1 MGIFDRL
8 KRANQIADDRM
19 VKAESIGN
27 PSERGEEKTV
37 AQVLTSPIGKEAVL
51 KASQTLQKYKQGKA
65 NFEKKIIA
73 NEEWYKLRHWE
84 SLREGKENQIEP
96 ASAWLFNCI
105 ANKCSDLMDNF
116 PAPNILPR
124 EETDKAEAEMLSSI
138 VPVMLEQN
146 EFETTYDKVT
156 QSKIKHGTGVYGVFW
171 DGAKLNGLGDISIQ
185 RIDVLS
191 LYWQPGVT
199 DIQQS
204 QNLFHVELMDNNVLE
219 SQYPQLVNKLGTKTV
234 DVAQYVYDDTIDTT
248 DKSAV
253 IDWYY
258 KKQNSDGKTVLHF
271 CKYVNDTVLFA
282 TENEVD
288 FSERGLYDHSEYPFI
303 FDVLYSLEDTPVGFG
318 YIDIGKSAQ
327 EYIDRGNQA
336 ILQNMLANTK
346 PRFFARNDGSVNLE
360 EYADMTKDIVHVNG
374 NLGADT
380 IQPING
386 KPLSNAYIQVLHDKI
401 DELKETTGNRDVS
414 AGGTTSGVTAASAIA
429 ALQEAGNK
437 LSRKDTK
444 SSYRAFRKVCL
455 MVIELIRQFYDMPRQ
470 FRILG
475 NNGMMRFVSYTNQ
488 NIKAQTQMGVAGLD
502 ETIRLPLFD
511 IEVTAEKKSPYTR
524 MAQNELALQF
534 YSAGFFNPQMAD
546 QALSCLSMMDF
557 DSKEEIIQRI
567 QQNNGMLQQM
577 MMLAQMLDSAT
588 GNTQG
593 FAQNIAMQYGMTP
606 SQPISTPTVDT
617 TSKGNTVDKAR
628 QQYAESITP

>member
-19 VKAESIGN
+19 VKAESIN
-27 PSERGEEKTV
+27 IPSERGEGKTV

-282 TENEVD
+282 TENEAD
-288 FSERGLYDHSEYPFI
+288 FLERGLYDHSEYPFI

-380 IQPING
+380 LQPING

-475 NNGMMRFVSYTNQ
+475 NNGMMQFVSYTNQ

-617 TSKGNTVDKAR
+617 MSNGNTVDKAR
-628 QQYAESITP
+628 QRYAEGITP

>member
-1 MGIFDRL
+1 M
-8 KRANQIADDRM
+8 
-19 VKAESIGN
+19 
-27 PSERGEEKTV
+27 
-37 AQVLTSPIGKEAVL
+37 
-51 KASQTLQKYKQGKA
+51 
-65 NFEKKIIA
+65 
-73 NEEWYKLRHWE
+73 
-84 SLREGKENQIEP
+84 
-96 ASAWLFNCI
+96 
-105 ANKCSDLMDNF
+105 
-116 PAPNILPR
+116 
-124 EETDKAEAEMLSSI
+124 
-138 VPVMLEQN
+138 
-146 EFETTYDKVT
+146 
-156 QSKIKHGTGVYGVFW
+156 
-171 DGAKLNGLGDISIQ
+171 
-185 RIDVLS
+185 LS

-258 KKQNSDGKTVLHF
+258 KKQNSEGKTVLHF

-282 TENEVD
+282 TENEAD
-288 FSERGLYDHSEYPFI
+288 FLERGLYDHSEYPFV
-303 FDVLYSLEDTPVGFG
+303 FDVLYSLEDTPVGIG
-318 YIDIGKSAQ
+318 YIDIAKSPQ
-327 EYIDRGNQA
+327 EYIDRCNQA

-386 KPLSNAYIQVLHDKI
+386 KPLSNAYIQVVHDKI

-470 FRILG
+470 FRIIG

-534 YSAGFFNPQMAD
+534 YSAGFFNVQRAD
-546 QALSCLSMMDF
+546 EALSCLSMMDF
-557 DSKEEIIQRI
+557 DRKEEIIQRI

-606 SQPISTPTVDT
+606 SQPVSTPTVDT
-617 TSKGNTVDKAR
+617 MSKGNTVDKAR
-628 QQYAESITP
+628 QRYAESITP

>member
-19 VKAESIGN
+19 VKAESINN
-27 PSERGEEKTV
+27 PSERGKEKTV

-65 NFEKKIIA
+65 NLEKKIID

-84 SLREGKENQIEP
+84 SLRESKPNQVEP

-282 TENEVD
+282 TENEAD

-380 IQPING
+380 LQPING

-502 ETIRLPLFD
+502 KTIRLPLFD

-534 YSAGFFNPQMAD
+534 YNTGFFNPQMAD

-557 DSKEEIIQRI
+557 DRKEEIIQRI

-606 SQPISTPTVDT
+606 SQPASTPTVDT
-617 TSKGNTVDKAR
+617 MSKGNTVDKAR
-628 QQYAESITP
+628 QRYAESITP

>member
-1 MGIFDRL
+1 MGIFDIL
-8 KRANQIADDRM
+8 KRANQITDDRM
-19 VKAESIGN
+19 VKAESISN
-27 PSERGEEKTV
+27 PSERGKGKT
-37 AQVLTSPIGKEAVL
+37 ASQVLTSPIGKEAVL

-84 SLREGKENQIEP
+84 SLREGKENQVEP

-282 TENEVD
+282 TENEAD

-336 ILQNMLANTK
+336 ILQNMLANTR

-380 IQPING
+380 LQPING

-502 ETIRLPLFD
+502 KTIRLPLFD

-534 YSAGFFNPQMAD
+534 YNAGFFNPQMAD

-606 SQPISTPTVDT
+606 SQPVSTPTVDT
-617 TSKGNTVDKAR
+617 MSKGNTVDKAR
-628 QQYAESITP
+628 QRYAESITP

>member
-1 MGIFDRL
+1 
-8 KRANQIADDRM
+8 
-19 VKAESIGN
+19 
-27 PSERGEEKTV
+27 
-37 AQVLTSPIGKEAVL
+37 
-51 KASQTLQKYKQGKA
+51 
-65 NFEKKIIA
+65 
-73 NEEWYKLRHWE
+73 
-84 SLREGKENQIEP
+84 
-96 ASAWLFNCI
+96 
-105 ANKCSDLMDNF
+105 
-116 PAPNILPR
+116 
-124 EETDKAEAEMLSSI
+124 
-138 VPVMLEQN
+138 
-146 EFETTYDKVT
+146 
-156 QSKIKHGTGVYGVFW
+156 
-171 DGAKLNGLGDISIQ
+171 
-185 RIDVLS
+185 
-191 LYWQPGVT
+191 
-199 DIQQS
+199 
-204 QNLFHVELMDNNVLE
+204 
-219 SQYPQLVNKLGTKTV
+219 
-234 DVAQYVYDDTIDTT
+234 
-248 DKSAV
+248 
-253 IDWYY
+253 
-258 KKQNSDGKTVLHF
+258 
-271 CKYVNDTVLFA
+271 
-282 TENEVD
+282 
-288 FSERGLYDHSEYPFI
+288 
-303 FDVLYSLEDTPVGFG
+303 
-318 YIDIGKSAQ
+318 
-327 EYIDRGNQA
+327 
-336 ILQNMLANTK
+336 
-346 PRFFARNDGSVNLE
+346 
-360 EYADMTKDIVHVNG
+360 MTKDIVHVNG